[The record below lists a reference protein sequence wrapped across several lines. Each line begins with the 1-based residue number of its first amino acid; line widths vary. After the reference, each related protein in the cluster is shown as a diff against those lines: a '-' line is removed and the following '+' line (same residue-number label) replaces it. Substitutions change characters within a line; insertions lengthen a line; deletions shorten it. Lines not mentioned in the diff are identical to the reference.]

1 MSLNASMQ
9 IAVNGLNVFRS
20 ATAVVSQNI
29 SNVSTPGYTRQKAI
43 VETAPTINLSGFTLG
58 SGAMISKI
66 ERFHDALLQQQLAN
80 SNTTLGYDTAK
91 STVLQQIEPAF
102 NDIGTDGVGAS
113 LAHFFAAWQDLTNN
127 PGGFAER
134 QSVLSNAQI
143 LADDLHAASKTLTD
157 MISLQND
164 SLAPVIDD
172 INIKLKEIARLNQQV
187 TTTEMV
193 SGNANEVK
201 DKRDLLLLQLAKQVG
216 ITSTENSDG
225 TVDVKLVGSGKVLV
239 TGANAGAFS
248 LDKTDPNSYKVEL
261 IPAKG
266 TIVDITDIT
275 ATLSTG
281 SLGATLAL
289 RDDIIP
295 NDYLKKLNTLAT
307 SLAEKINAKHK
318 EGYDLSDP
326 PVLGKD
332 FFMPFTKDKT
342 GSIDDGTNI
351 VKNVDVTGLRVGME
365 VTGVAADRKIFIG
378 SIIDT
383 GDPLTSSFTLVDA
396 NRVSFNVSPAVS
408 TFTFPDASASAFFS
422 IDPLMTTAT
431 IAASSPGTL
440 AGTSSGD
447 NLKAVEIAGFAN
459 QRLMDGNLTFNGYWN
474 ALISKMGLDVNSSK
488 TNVAQDEAFN
498 NQLNVLKDS
507 TAGVSLDQELSDMIM
522 YQRSYQAC
530 AKVISTAA
538 DMMDTILGIVR

>member
-29 SNVSTPGYTRQKAI
+29 ANVSTPGYTRQKAI
-43 VETAPTINLSGFTLG
+43 IETAPTTNLSGFTLG
-58 SGAMISKI
+58 SGAMISSV
-66 ERFHDALLQQQLAN
+66 ERFHDALMQQQMAN
-80 SNTTLGYDTAK
+80 SETTLGYDTAK
-91 STVLQQIEPAF
+91 SMVLQQIEPAF

-127 PGGFAER
+127 PGGIAER

-187 TTTEMV
+187 TITEMV

-201 DKRDLLLLQLAKQVG
+201 DKRDLLLLQLAKQIG

-225 TVDVKLVGSGKVLV
+225 TVDVKLVGGGEALV
-239 TGANAGAFS
+239 TGTNAGTFS
-248 LDKTDPNSYKVEL
+248 LDKTTDPKSYKVQL

-266 TIVDITDIT
+266 TVASIVNP
-275 ATLSTG
+275 TLSTG
-281 SLGATLAL
+281 SLGAALAL
-289 RDDIIP
+289 RDTIIP
-295 NDYLKKLNTLAT
+295 DYLTQLGDLATTMATEINTLHA
-307 SLAEKINAKHK
+307 A
-318 EGYDLSDP
+318 GYDLNKGT
-326 PVLGKD
+326 LKD
-332 FFMPFTKDKT
+332 FFSPIPRT
-342 GSIDDGTNI
+342 GVLDGSTNT
-351 VKNVDVTGLRVGME
+351 VSSVDVTGLWVGMK
-365 VTGVAADRKIFIG
+365 VTSGTDIPDGTVIG
-378 SIIDT
+378 TITPNPSGTT
-383 GDPLTSSFTLVDA
+383 GSFTLINA
-396 NRVSFNVSPAVS
+396 ATGLPFTPPASPVGGTTAL
-408 TFTFPDASASAFFS
+408 TFPNGSAAALFS
-422 IDPLMTTAT
+422 INPSMTTYT
-431 IAASSPGTL
+431 VAASSQ
-440 AGTSSGD
+440 SSNAGD
-447 NLKAVEIAGFAN
+447 NLNAVAIAGLATK
-459 QRLMDGNLTFNGYWN
+459 RLMSNETLTFSGYWN

-498 NQLNVLKDS
+498 NQLSVLKDS
-507 TAGVSLDQELSDMIM
+507 TAGVSLDQELSDMMM

-530 AKVISTAA
+530 AQVISTAA
-538 DMMDTILGIVR
+538 AMMDMVLEIVR

>member
-1 MSLNASMQ
+1 MQ

-29 SNVSTPGYTRQKAI
+29 ANVSTPGYTRQKAI
-43 VETAPTINLSGFTLG
+43 IETAPTTNFSGFTLG
-58 SGAMISKI
+58 SGAMISSV

-91 STVLQQIEPAF
+91 SMVLQQIEPAF
-102 NDIGTDGVGAS
+102 NDIGTDGVGAA

-127 PGGFAER
+127 PGGIAER

-201 DKRDLLLLQLAKQVG
+201 DKRDLLLLQLAKQIG

-225 TVDVKLVGSGKVLV
+225 TVDVKLVGGGETLV
-239 TGANAGAFS
+239 TGTNAGTFS
-248 LDKTDPNSYKVEL
+248 LDKTTDPKSYKVQL

-266 TIVDITDIT
+266 TV
-275 ATLSTG
+275 ASKVNPTLTTG
-281 SLGATLAL
+281 SLGAALAL
-289 RDDIIP
+289 RDEIIP
-295 NDYLKKLNTLAT
+295 NDYLAKLDSLAT
-307 SLAEKINAKHK
+307 KLASDINTQHTA
-318 EGYDLSDP
+318 GFDLNA
-326 PVLGKD
+326 VAGIN
-332 FFMPFTKDKT
+332 FFNPSYTKT
-342 GSIDDGTNI
+342 GDSTVGSDT
-351 VKNVDVTGLRVGME
+351 VSNVDVTNLKAGMQ
-365 VTGVAADRKIFIG
+365 VTGTGIPIGTFIG
-378 SIIDT
+378 TVTDT
-383 GDPLTSSFTLVDA
+383 TVQATSFFTLVNAKGDA
-396 NRVSFNVSPAVS
+396 VKATS
-408 TFTFPDASASAFFS
+408 TAAGTTLTFDGTAAAFS
-422 IDPLMTTAT
+422 INTSMSTYTV
-431 IAASSPGTL
+431 AASSQNSN
-440 AGTSSGD
+440 AGD
-447 NLKAVEIAGFAN
+447 NLNAVKIAGFAN
-459 QRLMDGNLTFNGYWN
+459 QRLMSSGTLTYNGYWN

-498 NQLNVLKDS
+498 NQLSVLKDS
-507 TAGVSLDQELSDMIM
+507 TAGVSLDQELSDMMM

-530 AKVISTAA
+530 AQVISTAA
-538 DMMDTILGIVR
+538 AMMDMVLGIVR